1 VSAGSADRSGRRPGP
16 RDATGSTKTPRPVP
30 DSPRAL
36 AGANQPCY
44 TSRVPTR
51 RTRPPAT
58 ASPRWGVELT
68 RIEVLR
74 LREVLRLS
82 GLSIT
87 PSRVA
92 VLWGLQRSGAPAT
105 LADVAGR
112 LGDKGWARAAVSRA
126 VNDLVGAGLLDRRAA
141 AGNGVELLSAAPE
154 PPLPEGTEYYLCEG
168 CSVNECLE
176 DAHVVGAGPGSGPKA
191 LPKAKVDEMVDGL
204 CRRRE
209 ERERALLPVRA

>member
-1 VSAGSADRSGRRPGP
+1 VL
-16 RDATGSTKTPRPVP
+16 K
-30 DSPRAL
+30 L
-36 AGANQPCY
+36 A
-44 TSRVPTR
+44 
-51 RTRPPAT
+51 
-58 ASPRWGVELT
+58 
-68 RIEVLR
+68 
-74 LREVLRLS
+74 

-87 PSRVA
+87 PSRIA
-92 VLWGLQRSGAPAT
+92 VLWGLQRAGAPVT
-105 LADVAGR
+105 LADLAER
-112 LGDKGWARAAVSRA
+112 FEAKGWNRTTVSRA
-126 VNDLVGAGLLDRRAA
+126 VNDLVGARLLTREVVVGR
-141 AGNGVELLSAAPE
+141 GVQLLAAAPE